1 MKGHLSEIGYDQ
13 HRHDAEIE
21 KIRKRGLT
29 DISEIIRAVVKVY
42 EKLYDQDAATI
53 NCGNCEEFA
62 RDVICLMGGESGS
75 LVDVWNDELD
85 ETVNDSSNP
94 KPTHCFIRYR
104 GKYYD
109 SETPEGVRD
118 WQKLPIFQEN

>member
-13 HRHDAEIE
+13 RRHDAEIE

-29 DISEIIRAVVKVY
+29 DISKVIRAVVKVY

-53 NCGNCEEFA
+53 NCGNCEELA
-62 RDVICLMGGESGS
+62 HDVISLMGGESGS
-75 LVDVWNDELD
+75 LVAVWNDELD
-85 ETVNDSSNP
+85 ETVNDGDCQ
-94 KPTHCFIRYR
+94 KPSHCFIRYR

-109 SETPEGVRD
+109 SETPEGVSEWED
-118 WQKLPIFQEN
+118 LPIFQEG